1 MSVAR
6 RAALAVAAL
15 GALAV
20 AAAQPA
26 RSDTAPIADS
36 PDLPWTNPDHQ
47 SSVEVLASRIA
58 SAIAHRDVAVRCE
71 GDTDWRALV
80 ARQRGDPNAELGF
93 VGVGFDASGQLTS
106 LATATELSGQRVC
119 LPLKRFAVAATK
131 PTKCRTAELGLVT
144 VTVPK
149 RMRVKRTVVVGGRR
163 RVASVW
169 VTRPVATQVV
179 KMLPSS
185 EPSPCYPGTGR
196 VQLVGATFWDDY
208 ESYVI
213 AIETLAHEAVHLGG
227 VVGLQFSNGRSVGDP
242 LAEAKAQCYGMQWMA
257 FAAEQLGDT
266 PDDAQALAT
275 YYWDRIYP
283 HYEGLLGG
291 RYWSAECRPGGAL
304 DMRPPGDAAWP

>member
-1 MSVAR
+1 MTAGRRAAVALAAL
-6 RAALAVAAL
+6 AALAVAA
-15 GALAV
+15 ARP
-20 AAAQPA
+20 AQP
-26 RSDTAPIADS
+26 DTAPIADS
-36 PDLPWTNPDHQ
+36 LDLPWTNPDHQ

-71 GDTDWRALV
+71 GDTDWRTLV

-93 VGVGFDASGQLTS
+93 VGVGFDAAGRLTS

-119 LPLKRFAVAATK
+119 LPLKQFAVAAAK
-131 PTKCRTAELGLVT
+131 PTKCRAAEPRLVT
-144 VTVPK
+144 VKVPK
-149 RMRVKRTVVVGGRR
+149 RMSVRKTVVVGGKR

-179 KMLPSS
+179 RMVPSA
-185 EPSPCYPGTGR
+185 EPAPCYPGTGGL
-196 VQLVGATFWDDY
+196 QLVGPTFWDDY

-227 VVGLQFSNGRSVGDP
+227 VVGLQLASGRSVGDP

-283 HYEGLLGG
+283 RYEGVLGG
-291 RYWSAECRPGGAL
+291 RYWSADCRPGGTL
-304 DMRPPGDAAWP
+304 DLRPPGDTAWP